1 MRFASASSDG
11 CLHAR
16 SCGGRGARSTRARA
30 YSGSPTGGHRPRAT
44 HGYDACVHAPRHG
57 DDWLGLTEHALPIDA
72 AYEWAVRPDCGAV
85 VLFSGTVRDHA
96 EGREGVEYLTYEAY
110 DEQVV
115 PRMQSIVDEA
125 RFRWPTVGRLVLLH
139 RTGRIELGAS
149 SVVVVASAP
158 APTGGVRS
166 GEVRDRCP
174 EGRGADLEARGV
186 GRRCRVGHGID
197 RVAGG
202 VDDRRAGGEER
213 LSARCRRGRRG
224 RVAGDRRGG
233 DLPDGPL
240 ERHRRVV
247 PSPDRC
253 AVARSA
259 SRRVV
264 DQVNRIDDSATQDTG
279 CSGCSGRTGAHR
291 MRGLPIR
298 RT

>member
-30 YSGSPTGGHRPRAT
+30 YSGSRTGGHRPRAT

-57 DDWLGLTEHALPIDA
+57 DDWLGLTEQALPIDA

-115 PRMQSIVDEA
+115 PRMQSIVDEV

-158 APTGGVRS
+158 HRPEAFEAARFAIDALKAAVPIWKH
-166 GEVRDRCP
+166 EVW
-174 EGRGADLEARGV
+174 
-186 GRRCRVGHGID
+186 
-197 RVAGG
+197 AGG
-202 VDDRRAGGEER
+202 AEWGTG
-213 LSARCRRGRRG
+213 ST
-224 RVAGDRRGG
+224 
-233 DLPDGPL
+233 PL
-240 ERHRRVV
+240 QEASTIDV
-247 PSPDRC
+247 P
-253 AVARSA
+253 AARS
-259 SRRVV
+259 
-264 DQVNRIDDSATQDTG
+264 D
-279 CSGCSGRTGAHR
+279 
-291 MRGLPIR
+291 
-298 RT
+298 